1 MTTRTGGAGG
11 EEAAGGRRQQGLG
24 GGMTAVNIQ
33 SGYSYA
39 GDTPASPHTDYI
51 VTIHGSR

>member
-1 MTTRTGGAGG
+1 MTTGTGGAGG
-11 EEAAGGRRQQGLG
+11 EEAAGGSRQQEVG
-24 GGMTAVNIQ
+24 GGMTAVNTQ

-51 VTIHGSR
+51 VAMHGSR